1 MIFTWWRL
9 GRSFIAAGI
18 VTFVLSVAS
27 TAQAD
32 LLEKAKSGE
41 PIRIGFANEI
51 PWAYPGDNN
60 EPMGF
65 VNVIAIDVLKKMG
78 FTKIQP
84 VVTEWGGLLPGLKA
98 NRSDMITGGMYI
110 NAKRCAQATFSDP
123 VGQFGDAFIVKK
135 GNPKSLRNYQD
146 IKEAGGVFVTGQGYN
161 QVEFSKKQ
169 GLDPMVVPGP
179 TEILAAVKAG
189 RADAG
194 GVTALTAA
202 DLVKN
207 NSDAIE
213 MTDPADLPKETLNWA
228 GIVFRNEDANFAKMF
243 NTALKAYLGSDEHL
257 AAVAKYNYTNAML
270 PGDATTEFACKNR

>member
-1 MIFTWWRL
+1 MFSKKIK
-9 GRSFIAAGI
+9 SFFMTGAVVAASFG
-18 VTFVLSVAS
+18 FAA
-27 TAQAD
+27 TADAG

-51 PWAYPGDNN
+51 PWAYPGEGNK
-60 EPMGF
+60 PMGF
-65 VNVIAIDVLKKMG
+65 VNVIAIDVLKNMG
-78 FTKIQP
+78 FTNIQP

-110 NAKRCAQATFSDP
+110 NSKRCAQATFSNP
-123 VGQFGDAFIVKK
+123 IGQFGDAFIVKK
-135 GNPKSLRNYQD
+135 GNPMDLATYKD
-146 IKEAGGVFVTGQGYN
+146 IKAKDGVFVTGQGYN
-161 QVEFSKKQ
+161 QVAFSKQQ

-202 DLVKN
+202 GLVKN
-207 NSDAIE
+207 NADAIE
-213 MTDPADLPKETLNWA
+213 MTNPAALPKETLNWA
-228 GIVFRNEDANFAKMF
+228 GIVFRNEDADFAKAF
-243 NTALKAYLGSDEHL
+243 NAELKKYLGSKAHL
-257 AAVAKYNYTNAML
+257 DAVAKYDYTKAML